1 MFICRK
7 QNKILQNFC
16 NYFVKYCKWIS
27 KRLRNPCTIS
37 RNLLFLL
44 LLFKV
49 DIFGFQQTLC
59 RALPLSPS
67 LSVSLSLFMLPAFT
81 RLLLNSLLFAF
92 RLALAAL
99 RCLPFFVRLW
109 LPTNCKQAGL
119 RRVAAAASAASL
131 LNSFVSKDNLC
142 TVLKLW
148 SRVKWATV
156 KRCQRREQQA
166 EGGRRRGKEMQ
177 AEGWANKRGN
187 SFPLA
192 RSLSHSLPL
201 SRSLVPMSVIVCV
214 CESGVWSV
222 SVDCVQPQPRCWQ
235 LLGPLPL
242 LNPLRSVQAG
252 GRSVGRSGVRA
263 FGRLGRKYCGNR
275 LSCRQWLRC
284 NNCYRA
290 KSERRRER
298 ERECK
303 DGCEV
308 GSQLVYARKTCKK
321 QKENRK
327 RLWPAGPETHVP
339 FSFCFC
345 FSFFFFFCFSTN
357 CFLFLF
363 LLATLAGAHLKF
375 KSKR

>member
-59 RALPLSPS
+59 RALTFSLSPS
-67 LSVSLSLFMLPAFT
+67 LSLSLSLFMLPAFT
-81 RLLLNSLLFAF
+81 RFLLNSLFLPCVLPSLFCAVF
-92 RLALAAL
+92 PFSCDYDCQQTVNKPGCVAS
-99 RCLPFFVRLW
+99 LPMLL
-109 LPTNCKQAGL
+109 LP
-119 RRVAAAASAASL
+119 AASAASL
-131 LNSFVSKDNLC
+131 LNSFVSKDKLC

-166 EGGRRRGKEMQ
+166 NGKGRGKEMQ

-214 CESGVWSV
+214 CVCVRESVECESGVWVWIVCNPSRDV
-222 SVDCVQPQPRCWQ
+222 GSCWVHCPCST
-235 LLGPLPL
+235 LAK
-242 LNPLRSVQAG
+242 RTG
-252 GRSVGRSGVRA
+252 GRAVGSVGQACGLSVGLVGNIAEIVYHVANGCVVIIVTEPKVRE
-263 FGRLGRKYCGNR
+263 G
-275 LSCRQWLRC
+275 
-284 NNCYRA
+284 
-290 KSERRRER
+290 ER
-298 ERECK
+298 EGVKRWVW
-303 DGCEV
+303 GRQPI
-308 GSQLVYARKTCKK
+308 SLCKK
-321 QKENRK
+321 N
-327 RLWPAGPETHVP
+327 V
-339 FSFCFC
+339 
-345 FSFFFFFCFSTN
+345 
-357 CFLFLF
+357 
-363 LLATLAGAHLKF
+363 
-375 KSKR
+375 